1 MVVGSNPSIP
11 AKIKKGKLS
20 RNLYIFIKRSVKP
33 TDAVGSVGC
42 KRPLTLGDNILK
54 QGINILS
61 GSGIE
66 SYVKQKR
73 DEALPLGKSMTPE
86 AQPIAF
92 GVGG

>member
-1 MVVGSNPSIP
+1 MKYLNENYVNLVKHFN
-11 AKIKKGKLS
+11 AKCTIQ
-20 RNLYIFIKRSVKP
+20 FIKRSVKP

-42 KRPLTLGDNILK
+42 KRPLTLGENILK

-61 GSGIE
+61 VSGIE

-73 DEALPLGKSMTPE
+73 DEALPLGESMTPE
-86 AQPIAF
+86 AQHIAS

>member
-1 MVVGSNPSIP
+1 MPSELPTHAI
-11 AKIKKGKLS
+11 GDGLGFGFH
-20 RNLYIFIKRSVKP
+20 RVCVIKRSVKP

-42 KRPLTLGDNILK
+42 KRPLTLCE
-54 QGINILS
+54 NILS